1 MANEILKPSFD
12 PSFIPI
18 IPHTDVKK
26 ANKTI
31 IETNDKL
38 TKIQRER
45 FDEIV
50 KELEENFKEI
60 GMEPSFSS
68 DILISQVAMNLIVL
82 EKVLLQSQIMPFLYV
97 IHKDVVLVKKDVLNS
112 EYTPMNKEYDIH
124 PYFEKMF
131 FRLQNQI
138 NDGLKKLGL
147 LPMQQIEKQK
157 LTIIKKLK
165 QRCAQI
171 EKEYSI
177 KAEKEI
183 VGGKKKEGSGK
194 NREGV
199 CVEAEQIK
207 EK

>member
-50 KELEENFKEI
+50 KELEKNFKET
-60 GMEPSFSS
+60 GMDPSFSS

-97 IHKDVVLVKKDVLNS
+97 IHKDVVLVKQDILNS
-112 EYTPMNKEYDIH
+112 EYTPMNKEYDVH

-165 QRCAQI
+165 QRCEQI

-177 KAEKEI
+177 KAEKE
-183 VGGKKKEGSGK
+183 VLVSKKKDVKSSEK
-194 NREGV
+194 DV
-199 CVEAEQIK
+199 CIETEQMK
-207 EK
+207 AK